1 MHKVPGAVARPAVP
15 PAQAEQ
21 PGVPAAQ
28 GERAAAGRV
37 AAAPPRATRS
47 SNPAFNRAWGTAIT
61 RAATAAPARPA
72 RVPDVPRSPLG

>member
-21 PGVPAAQ
+21 PGAQ
-28 GERAAAGRV
+28 GERAAVGRV
-37 AAAPPRATRS
+37 AAAPPRATHL
-47 SNPAFNRAWGTAIT
+47 SNPAFNRAWGTAIA